1 MGFYFCLLSFCIR
14 LAFWQAGQTEERKGG
29 LKMTLEQA
37 IKWEQEIAR
46 RSETKAKE
54 QFQIP
59 SSVGYITCMKCAE
72 DHRQIAAWLSELKR
86 RRKRDE

>member
-1 MGFYFCLLSFCIR
+1 
-14 LAFWQAGQTEERKGG
+14 
-29 LKMTLEQA
+29 MTLEQA
-37 IKWEQEIAR
+37 IKHEQEIAR
-46 RSETKAKE
+46 RSEKKAKE

-86 RRKRDE
+86 RRKRDGRSN

>member
-1 MGFYFCLLSFCIR
+1 MLSFCIR
-14 LAFWQAGQTEERKGG
+14 LAFWQAERTGERNGG
-29 LKMTLEQA
+29 LKMTLEEA
-37 IKWEQEIAR
+37 IRREQDIAR
-46 RSETKAKE
+46 RSERKAKE

-72 DHRQIAAWLSELKR
+72 DHRQIAGWLSELKR